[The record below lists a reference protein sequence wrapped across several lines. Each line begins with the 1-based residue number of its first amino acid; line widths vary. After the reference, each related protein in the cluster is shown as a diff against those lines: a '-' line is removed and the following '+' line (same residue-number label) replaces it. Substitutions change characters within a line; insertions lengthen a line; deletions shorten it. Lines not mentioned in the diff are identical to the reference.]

1 LARLVLCSILVLG
14 LSLTATTQSQNPGN
28 FDTTV
33 RPFLTANC
41 VGCHNTSQANAG
53 LNLQQF
59 STAASVSQN
68 RERWETVLRKIAS
81 SEMPPSGA
89 KQPSDTERTLVSAW
103 LRTEFDRLDRT
114 APRDPGRVTA
124 RRLNRA
130 EYNYT
135 VADLLGVD
143 FRPADDFPQD
153 DAGYG
158 FDNNGDV
165 LSLSVVQMEKYLAAA
180 ETVARTAVYGP
191 QSVKPLTGRYQP
203 EGRRRPG
210 DPDNLFLNGRPYL
223 SLTNYDESG
232 LAMPNSFHAMHRFPA
247 TGDYVIRA
255 TPDNGTRPNVSDPLQ
270 MAAFV
275 DGVQVGVVSIDGDFE
290 GKTQEFRTRVT
301 AGDHWVAV
309 GFPKQFEG
317 LPPAYGAKNPST
329 RPQPAPRGG
338 RGGRGGAA
346 PAAGR
351 GNAPAAPGAPSAP
364 APVPAPPPAPIV
376 AATNNDD
383 GQSDQFFVPPGA
395 APGTRLPR
403 PDNMGIQS
411 LEIGGPQNP
420 EVKPSPE
427 STRKIFTCAE
437 RDDNCLRRIVNNL
450 VRRAYRAPV
459 SNAEVDEIVV
469 HARRVKQ
476 RGDSFEEQVVI
487 ALQAMLVSPKFL
499 FRVERDSGRRA
510 EAGAAPDSYYLND
523 HELASRLSYFLWSSL
538 PDDALIRA
546 AEQGTLRRPEVLEAQ
561 VRRMLLDP
569 KIGRLVENF
578 GGQWLQFRALES
590 HQPDF
595 YKFPKWDNYMR
606 FSAEKETRMFFENL
620 IREDRSVLDFLDAD
634 YTFVNEYLAG
644 YYGLP
649 DVKGPEFRR
658 VSLTATPRR
667 GVLGQASVLTAT
679 SYADRT
685 SVVLRGKWIL
695 ENLLNA
701 APPPPP
707 PDVPDL
713 DGNGIG
719 EQVTLRERMTAHRAN
734 PLCASCHAR
743 MDPLGF
749 GLENY
754 NGAGGWRDKE
764 GMFPIDASGTLPGGR
779 KFNGPVEL
787 SAYLR
792 SNSDAFVQAM
802 SEKMLTYALGRGLES
817 ADRPAVRTIAAG
829 VTAAQNRFSTVVLG
843 IVKSTPFQMRKRDR
857 G

>member
-14 LSLTATTQSQNPGN
+14 LSLSATTQSQNPGN

-33 RPFLTANC
+33 RPFLMANCMACHSGARATAN
-41 VGCHNTSQANAG
+41 
-53 LNLQQF
+53 LNLEQF
-59 STAASVSQN
+59 STAASVAQN
-68 RERWETVLRKIAS
+68 RERWDTILRKIAAA
-81 SEMPPSGA
+81 EMPPSGA
-89 KQPSDTERTLVSAW
+89 PQPSDAERARVSAW
-103 LRTEFDRLDRT
+103 LRTEFERLDRA

-203 EGRRRPG
+203 VGRRRPG

-223 SLTNYDESG
+223 SLTNYDETG

-255 TPDNGTRPNVSDPLQ
+255 TPDNGARPPVSDPLQ
-270 MAAFV
+270 MAAFI
-275 DGVQVGVVSIDGDFE
+275 DGVQIGVVSIDGDFE

-309 GFPKQFEG
+309 GFPRQFEG
-317 LPPAYGAKNPST
+317 LPPAFGAKNPSS

-338 RGGRGGAA
+338 RGGRG
-346 PAAGR
+346 
-351 GNAPAAPGAPSAP
+351 NAP
-364 APVPAPPPAPIV
+364 APVAAPPAPIV

-411 LEIGGPQNP
+411 LEIGGPNNP
-420 EVKPSPE
+420 EVRPSAE
-427 STRKIFTCAE
+427 STQKIFICTE
-437 RDDNCLRRIVNNL
+437 RNDSCLRRIVSNL
-450 VRRAYRAPV
+450 ARRAYRAPV
-459 SNAEVDEIVV
+459 SNAELDEITT

-476 RGDSFEEQVVI
+476 RGDSFEEQIVI

-499 FRVERDSGRRA
+499 FRIERDSGRRV
-510 EAGAAPDSYYLND
+510 EAGSAVDSYYLND

-538 PDDALIRA
+538 PDEALMRA
-546 AEQGTLRRPEVLEAQ
+546 ADQGTLRRPEVLEAQ
-561 VRRMLLDP
+561 VRRMLQDP

-606 FSAEKETRMFFENL
+606 FSAEKETRLFFENL

-644 YYGLP
+644 YYGLS

-658 VSLTATPRR
+658 VSLAATPRR

-713 DGNGIG
+713 DANGIG
-719 EQVTLRERMTAHRAN
+719 EHVTLRERMTAHRAN

-764 GMFPIDASGTLPGGR
+764 GTFPIDATGTLPGGR

-787 SAYLR
+787 AAYLR
-792 SNSDAFVQAM
+792 TNSDAFVQAL
-802 SEKMLTYALGRGLES
+802 SEKMLTYALGRGVEG
-817 ADRPAVRTIAAG
+817 ADRPAVRTIASG
-829 VTAAQNRFSTVVLG
+829 VAAAQNRFSAVVLG
-843 IVKSTPFQMRKRDR
+843 IVKSTPFQMRKRDK